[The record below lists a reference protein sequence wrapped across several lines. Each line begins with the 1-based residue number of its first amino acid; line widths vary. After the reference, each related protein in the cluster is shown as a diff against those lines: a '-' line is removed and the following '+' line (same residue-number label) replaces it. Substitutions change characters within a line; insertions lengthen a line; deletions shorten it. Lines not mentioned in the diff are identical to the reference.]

1 MNGGFDDEAT
11 ITVGGGGGNVLVVDD
26 VLDGGGGGMI
36 RSMLD
41 LIESMLDVIREFS
54 KLSLM
59 LLVVKLFLLICFEN
73 YKLLFFVV

>member
-1 MNGGFDDEAT
+1 MNGGFDEAT
-11 ITVGGGGGNVLVVDD
+11 ITVGGGGNVVVDD

-36 RSMLD
+36 RSILD

-59 LLVVKLFLLICFEN
+59 LFVVKLFL
-73 YKLLFFVV
+73 FV